1 MSTDL
6 YQIGKL
12 INEERI
18 KKGLSVE
25 QLAESAGVSGRAITY
40 WEKGEKMPTIISVD
54 KILKVLGVELKLG
67 KQNTIT
73 AS

>member
-6 YQIGKL
+6 YQIGTL
-12 INEERI
+12 INKERI

-25 QLAESAGVSGRAITY
+25 QLAESTGISGRTITY
-40 WEKGEKMPTIISVD
+40 WEKGEKMPTIIYAD

-67 KQNTIT
+67 KKIQ
-73 AS
+73 S